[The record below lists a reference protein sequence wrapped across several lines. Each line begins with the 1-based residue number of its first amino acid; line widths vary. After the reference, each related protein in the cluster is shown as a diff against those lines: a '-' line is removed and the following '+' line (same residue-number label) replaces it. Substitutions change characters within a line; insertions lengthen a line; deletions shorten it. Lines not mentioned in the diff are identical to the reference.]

1 MSLNIFTEMKS
12 GASGYDSVL
21 SIFVCLFTLAVAAVV
36 TIYLVKHIPKL
47 TRMKREL
54 KAAKRVSALPDA
66 LNVEG
71 EVVSIHEEQFT
82 RWDIQYIATIV
93 YSVGQQSFYGDFTF
107 LNRGSLR
114 TGAKI
119 NVLCDGSNPASS
131 AAADGSQIK
140 ALRKL
145 VSIQARMIILMPIL
159 CFGFYLIFLGYLAGR
174 IEPD

>member
-1 MSLNIFTEMKS
+1 MKS
-12 GASGYDSVL
+12 GASGFDTAL

-36 TIYLVKHIPKL
+36 TLYMVKYVPKL
-47 TRMKREL
+47 TRLKREL
-54 KAAKRVSALPDA
+54 KIAERVAALPDA

-71 EVVSIHEEQFT
+71 EVVSIHEEQHT

-93 YSVGQQSFYGDFTF
+93 YSVGQRSFYGDFTF

-119 NVLCDGSNPASS
+119 DVLCDRSNPASS

-145 VSIQARMIILMPIL
+145 VFIQARAIILMPIL
-159 CFGFYLIFLGYLAGR
+159 CFGFYVILLGCLSGR
-174 IEPD
+174 IELD

>member
-1 MSLNIFTEMKS
+1 MYLNIFTEMKS
-12 GASGYDSVL
+12 AVPWFDSVL

-47 TRMKREL
+47 TRLKREL

-71 EVVSIHEEQFT
+71 EVIDIHEEQHT
-82 RWDIQYIATIV
+82 RWDIQYTATVV
-93 YSVGQQSFYGDFTF
+93 YLVGQRSFYGDFSF

-119 NVLCDGSNPASS
+119 DVLCDGSDPASS

-145 VSIQARMIILMPIL
+145 ISIQVRAIILIL
-159 CFGFYLIFLGYLAGR
+159 IICFSFYMWVLCCLAGR

>member
-12 GASGYDSVL
+12 GASEFDTAI
-21 SIFVCLFTLAVAAVV
+21 SIFVCLFTLAVVAVV

-47 TRMKREL
+47 MRLKREL

-71 EVVSIHEEQFT
+71 EVIDIHEEQHT
-82 RWDIQYIATIV
+82 RWDIQYIATVV

-119 NVLCDGSNPASS
+119 DVLCDRSDPASS
-131 AAADGSQIK
+131 AAADGSQLK

-145 VSIQARMIILMPIL
+145 VSIQARAIILMPVF
-159 CFGFYLIFLGYLAGR
+159 CFGFYMILLGCLAGR
-174 IEPD
+174 IELD